1 MRGGK
6 RLNAG
11 RPNGSKSRTTLEI
24 RQILDKVVNFETM
37 SKKFYQLALKG
48 NIQAGKLLYEFRFS
62 YPKEA
67 SELEERQYEFIIG
80 GKKPAEQKIDKIE
93 IVTVH
98 RTLEEVQKARAEQE
112 ARKNEN

>member
-48 NIQAGKLLYEFRFS
+48 NVQAGKLLYEFRFS
-62 YPKEA
+62 YPKETTDLQDKQFA
-67 SELEERQYEFIIG
+67 FIIG
-80 GKKPAEQKIDKIE
+80 GK
-93 IVTVH
+93 
-98 RTLEEVQKARAEQE
+98 
-112 ARKNEN
+112 NEN